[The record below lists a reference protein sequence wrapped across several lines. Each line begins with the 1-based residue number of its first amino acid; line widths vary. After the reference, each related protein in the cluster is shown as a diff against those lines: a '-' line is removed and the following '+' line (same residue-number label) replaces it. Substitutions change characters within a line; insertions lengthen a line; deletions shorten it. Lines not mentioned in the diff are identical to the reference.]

1 MSAGPT
7 ELISGLF
14 LDGGP
19 LRMSPRCRQGEP
31 AAGTIEV
38 TDAVTGAVVASRAVA
53 AGKLAEIALAPGA
66 YAVRGTFVSATVNGR
81 PITTPPVTVTISAGK
96 TVRQDVSASIP

>member
-1 MSAGPT
+1 MA
-7 ELISGLF
+7 
-14 LDGGP
+14 
-19 LRMSPRCRQGEP
+19 PRCRRGEP

-38 TDAVTGAVVASRAVA
+38 TDSATGAVVASQAVA

-66 YAVRGTFVSATVNGR
+66 YAVRGTFVGATVDR